1 MEQVWMCNVNTSFTG
16 TCFRPSSVANERM
29 SQFGTYCIRS
39 RDKVSYDI
47 ANMNEFFSVV
57 LSAALALAAA
67 LPQRKVSFKPED
79 QAAAEQ
85 NYINYQQQQEN
96 KQPIQDFR
104 PKVQIDTTTFIPIL
118 HFDKVQDSDGSY
130 RTSYETGNNIQA
142 QEQGYLK
149 NVANS
154 DNENIAALVQ
164 QGSYSYTAPDGQI
177 INVEYT
183 ADEFGFRVKG
193 DHIPTPP
200 PVSPEIQ
207 KGLDLIYAGIKAN
220 QERVDYEAKND
231 PEASKQNQEKA
242 ALNYKGLY
250 YQQ

>member
-1 MEQVWMCNVNTSFTG
+1 M
-16 TCFRPSSVANERM
+16 
-29 SQFGTYCIRS
+29 
-39 RDKVSYDI
+39 KVL
-47 ANMNEFFSVV
+47 VV

-67 LPQRKVSFKPED
+67 LPQRKVSLKPED

-85 NYINYQQQQEN
+85 NYNNYVQQQDY

-104 PKVQIDTTTFIPIL
+104 PKVQIDTTTFIPII
-118 HFDKVQDSDGSY
+118 HFDKEQDTDGSY
-130 RTSYETGNNIQA
+130 RTSYETGNNIHA
-142 QEQGYLK
+142 QEEGYLK
-149 NVANS
+149 DVSNS
-154 DNENIAALVQ
+154 DNEKISALVQ

-220 QERVDYEAKND
+220 EERAAYEAKND
-231 PEASKQNQEKA
+231 PEASKLNQEKS